1 MARLPNTLA
10 ALGLTLSV
18 LAVPPAQARP
28 RDDVRFAQVDGRKVA
43 YAVIGREGPAIVFV
57 AGLGEGLDASRE
69 VAWRL
74 AAHARVIVYD
84 RAGYG
89 DSAAVPG
96 LKDGAQTTA
105 ELDAVLDA
113 AGARGP
119 VVLIGHSIGGQIAE
133 IYAAARP
140 ERVAGLVLDDDRAA
154 DLAERCRLKLPGP
167 MCKPPSL
174 MATLFPPPM
183 RQEFESAER
192 FAADVKAAAPYAGP
206 VLVISRHPGAG
217 GFEDLW
223 ADTQADLA
231 RRYGAAHAVAPR
243 GGHYVHKDAAAW
255 FAQQV
260 ETFVGKLEV

>member
-1 MARLPNTLA
+1 MARLPDTLA
-10 ALGLTLSV
+10 ALSLSLWV

-28 RDDVRFAQVDGRKVA
+28 RDDVRFTQVEGRKVA
-43 YAVIGREGPAIVFV
+43 YAVIGREGPTLVFI
-57 AGLGEGLDASRE
+57 AGLGDGLDASRE

-74 AAHARVIVYD
+74 AAHARVIIYD

-89 DSAAVPG
+89 ASDTLPG

-105 ELDAVLDA
+105 ELDAVLSA
-113 AGARGP
+113 AGAREP

-133 IYAAARP
+133 IYAATRP
-140 ERVAGLVLDDDRAA
+140 ARVAGLVLDDDRAA
-154 DLAERCRLKLPGP
+154 DLTERCRVKLPGP
-167 MCKPPSL
+167 MCKPPAL

-192 FAADVKAAAPYAGP
+192 FVADVKGAKPYAGP
-206 VLVISRHPGAG
+206 VLVVSRHPGGG
-217 GFEDLW
+217 GFEDVW

-231 RRYGAAHAVAPR
+231 RRYGATHAVAPK

-255 FAQQV
+255 FAEQV
-260 ETFVGKLEV
+260 ETFVEKLEA